1 MLPFG
6 PVVPE
11 WQLSAGESTGSQT
24 SIGEGG
30 ANSVAPRDKA
40 GYEPGK
46 MRIGVA
52 ICSRLATSRS
62 VVATSALALASAIA
76 CGPTGLAPEWPPLS
90 KKWFDRA
97 LASYHEVDFEDA
109 ELAVESAL
117 RVEPH
122 REEIR
127 LLAARTALG
136 SLDYDRT
143 IHMLEGIDSADA
155 RGIRGRALWYSGQ
168 VERAADELEQLVAD
182 PEVRDPWATE
192 VAKLARR
199 GAGRKPFH
207 LTGGILASTE
217 MPLVGGSSFVVPLE
231 LDGEPV
237 LGLVATGT
245 AEVVV
250 DSGGGREAS
259 WVSLR
264 FGNRLEVKDVPALTK
279 DLTGVSR
286 QLNAPI
292 KVLLGV
298 NLLRHIHPTVDFE
311 GGQFVVRSFDPPPP
325 PRATTLHV
333 NYIRGGG
340 MVFRTN
346 LGADDNSKGSL
357 LVDTA
362 MQFPIALDDRG
373 WQKAG
378 VLVSS
383 LKGVPGGGRLKQGI
397 LPRIVLGAFD
407 IPQVPGIYGAP
418 LEEFEKGLDVDLDGM
433 AGAGLLAAFRCTL
446 ADGGRTLW
454 LEDTVMPASP
464 ADAPADRDEPPS
476 VPTTPPPKAQGAPP
490 S

>member
-1 MLPFG
+1 
-6 PVVPE
+6 
-11 WQLSAGESTGSQT
+11 
-24 SIGEGG
+24 
-30 ANSVAPRDKA
+30 
-40 GYEPGK
+40 
-46 MRIGVA
+46 MRLGVA
-52 ICSRLATSRS
+52 SQSTALVLAIGC
-62 VVATSALALASAIA
+62 AIA
-76 CGPTGLAPEWPPLS
+76 CGPVALTPDWPPLS

-109 ELAVESAL
+109 ELSIASAL
-117 RVEPH
+117 RVEPR

-127 LLAARTALG
+127 LLSARVALA

-143 IHMLEGIDSADA
+143 IHALEGIDTADA
-155 RGIRGRALWYSGQ
+155 RGIRGRAFWYSGQ

-207 LTGGILASTE
+207 MAGGILASTE
-217 MPLVGGSSFVVPLE
+217 MPRVGPSSFVVPLE

-250 DSGGGREAS
+250 DSGAGRQAS

-264 FGNRLEVKDVPALTK
+264 FGGRVEVKDVPALTK

-298 NLLRHIHPTVDFE
+298 NLLRHLHATVDFE
-311 GGQFVVRSFDPPPP
+311 GGQFVVRAFDPPPP
-325 PRATTLHV
+325 PRATTLHL

-340 MVFRTN
+340 MVFRTK
-346 LGADDNSKGSL
+346 LGPGEHSEGSL

-378 VLVSS
+378 VS
-383 LKGVPGGGRLKQGI
+383 LASLQPMPDGSRMKHGI
-397 LPRIVLGAFD
+397 LPRIIIGAFD

-418 LEEFEKGLDVDLDGM
+418 LEEFEKGLDVDLDGI

-454 LEDTVMPASP
+454 LEDTILPPSPPDGP
-464 ADAPADRDEPPS
+464 AD
-476 VPTTPPPKAQGAPP
+476 GG
-490 S
+490 

>member
-1 MLPFG
+1 
-6 PVVPE
+6 
-11 WQLSAGESTGSQT
+11 
-24 SIGEGG
+24 
-30 ANSVAPRDKA
+30 
-40 GYEPGK
+40 
-46 MRIGVA
+46 MRVGV
-52 ICSRLATSRS
+52 TSRFRA
-62 VVATSALALASAIA
+62 VILALAASAMGAVA
-76 CGPTGLAPEWPPLS
+76 CGPVALTPEWPPLS

-109 ELAVESAL
+109 ELSIESAL
-117 RVEPH
+117 RVEPR

-127 LLAARTALG
+127 LLSARVALA
-136 SLDYDRT
+136 SLDYDRA
-143 IHMLEGIDSADA
+143 IHALEGIETADA
-155 RGIRGRALWYSGQ
+155 RGIRGRALWYSGE
-168 VERAADELEQLVAD
+168 VERAADELEALVAD
-182 PEVRDPWATE
+182 PEVRDAWATE

-207 LTGGILASTE
+207 MSGGILASSE
-217 MPLVGGSSFVVPLE
+217 MPLVGPGSFVVPLE

-250 DSGGGREAS
+250 DSGAGREPS

-264 FGNRLEVKDVPALTK
+264 FGGRIEVKDVPALTK

-286 QLNAPI
+286 QLNAPV

-298 NLLRHIHPTVDFE
+298 NLLRHLHTTVDFQ
-311 GGQFVVRSFDPPPP
+311 GGQFVVRAFDPPPP
-325 PRATTLHV
+325 PRATTLHLS
-333 NYIRGGG
+333 YIRGGG
-340 MVFRTN
+340 MVFRTK
-346 LGADDNSKGSL
+346 LGPGEHSEGSL

-378 VLVSS
+378 VS
-383 LKGVPGGGRLKQGI
+383 LASLQPMPDGGRMKHGVV
-397 LPRIVLGAFD
+397 PRIILGAFD

-418 LEEFEKGLDVDLDGM
+418 LEEFEKGLDVDLDGI

-454 LEDTVMPASP
+454 LEDTVLPPSP
-464 ADAPADRDEPPS
+464 DGSAEPGDAPPPEA
-476 VPTTPPPKAQGAPP
+476 PAPLLKAPAAPP